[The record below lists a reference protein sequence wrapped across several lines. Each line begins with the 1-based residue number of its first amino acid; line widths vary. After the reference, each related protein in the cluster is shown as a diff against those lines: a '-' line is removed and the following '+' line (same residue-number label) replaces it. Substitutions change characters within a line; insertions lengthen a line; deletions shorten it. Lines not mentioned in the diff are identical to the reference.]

1 MITVCSANLR
11 NANADDGNDSWPHR
25 QQLLAAILRGLHADI
40 IGVQECMDRQL
51 DWLRDTYPDY
61 FIMPGLPYGNHGP
74 YEYAALAI
82 RRATF
87 TITHH
92 ANCYLSETPH
102 VQSRSWDCNWAR
114 VANWVVVT
122 HIPSGQSLCIC
133 NTHLDHLGAQS
144 RQQGIDVIAQQ
155 LAPLA
160 HLPTIIMGDFNVSPA
175 SAPHNALLNYG
186 FVDSWQ
192 ATGHAD
198 GPGVMT
204 FHGFKGD
211 IWPSISGEPADARID
226 WICLRDPH
234 QQLSIVDAQIC
245 KDCDDTGRY
254 PSDHYFVT
262 AKFLPSS
269 TT

>member
-1 MITVCSANLR
+1 MIIVCSANLR
-11 NANADDGNDSWPHR
+11 NANANDGNDSWPHR
-25 QQLLAAILRGLHADI
+25 QQLLADVLRGLHADI

-61 FIMPGLPYGNHGP
+61 FIIPGLPYGNHGP

-82 RRATF
+82 RRSAF
-87 TITHH
+87 HITQHG
-92 ANCYLSETPH
+92 NCYLSETPH

-114 VANWVVVT
+114 VANWVVAT
-122 HIPSGQSLCIC
+122 HIPSGQQLCIC

-144 RQQGIDVIAQQ
+144 RRQGIDVIAQQ
-155 LAPLA
+155 LEPLA
-160 HLPTIIMGDFNVSPA
+160 HLPTLIMGDFNE
-175 SAPHNALLNYG
+175 APNTPPHDALCGHG

-211 IWPSISGEPADARID
+211 IWPSISGEPDNARID

-234 QQLSIVDAQIC
+234 QRLRCHDAHII
-245 KDCDDTGRY
+245 KTADNGRY

-262 AKFLPSS
+262 ATYALPQ
-269 TT
+269 